1 MSHLDPEQIALLAM
15 GEPVA
20 SDAEADHLADCA
32 ECADELALMRH
43 TVIVGRSAID
53 AGEMETPPEIVWSRI
68 SDELGLGSR
77 VVIAERVD
85 EGSDAASRGAEPFEP
100 AAASAAPGPAGAP
113 AAASTPP
120 ASRVPVSSAAQPT
133 RHAEPRRRSR
143 LLWVLAAA
151 LVVVAGVGVGS
162 WALTQRT
169 ASTEIAQAEL
179 DPFPDHSDAIGAAV
193 VQEERDGELVVRV
206 SLESPVAPD
215 TYREVWLINSDATA
229 LISLGVLDGTEGT
242 FPIPSGVDIRDYVL
256 VDISQEPID
265 GDPQHS
271 GDSIVR
277 GELAFV

>member
-1 MSHLDPEQIALLAM
+1 MSHLEPEQIALLAM

-20 SDAEADHLADCA
+20 SDDEADHLAECA

-68 SDELGLGSR
+68 SDELGLGSA
-77 VVIAERVD
+77 VVVAERPN
-85 EGSDAASRGAEPFEP
+85 DAPDAESHDAERFEP
-100 AAASAAPGPAGAP
+100 AAAASAPGPAGAP

-120 ASRVPVSSAAQPT
+120 SISRPAAEEPA
-133 RHAEPRRRSR
+133 RPAEPRRRSR
-143 LLWVLAAA
+143 LMWVLAAA

-162 WALTQRT
+162 WALTSRT
-169 ASTEIAQAEL
+169 AFTEVAQAEL
-179 DPFPDHSDAIGAAV
+179 DPFPDHEDAIGAAV

-242 FPIPSGVDIRDYVL
+242 FPIPNGVDIRDYVL

-277 GELAFV
+277 GELSFV